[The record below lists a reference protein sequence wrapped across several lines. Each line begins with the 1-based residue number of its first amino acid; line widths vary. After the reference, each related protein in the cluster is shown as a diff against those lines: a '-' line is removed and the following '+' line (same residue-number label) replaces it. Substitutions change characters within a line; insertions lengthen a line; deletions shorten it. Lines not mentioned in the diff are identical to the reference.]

1 MRAVFAF
8 LYVVGAARALAPFA
22 GPRALLAELVAHAG
36 PSSAR
41 LDFASR
47 AVPNYYAP
55 ARAPGAEPGREIACY
70 RAGPPG
76 GGGGAPLLVVVHE
89 FFGLSEAICRKADAL
104 ATELECEVR
113 GRAIRAPRVYA
124 CVCAFLRERAFRA
137 CPLARTRLLRNVSR
151 GDLPR
156 HVPRRVV
163 DVHSKVLVVVVR
175 ARSSR
180 G

>member
-1 MRAVFAF
+1 MRAFLAS

-41 LDFASR
+41 LGFASR

-55 ARAPGAEPGREIACY
+55 ARAPGAEPGRAVACY

-104 ATELECEVR
+104 AAELECEVR
-113 GRAIRAPRVYA
+113 ARAIRAPARGYMRV
-124 CVCAFLRERAFRA
+124 CVYISPRAR
-137 CPLARTRLLRNVSR
+137 
-151 GDLPR
+151 LPR
-156 HVPRRVV
+156 AP
-163 DVHSKVLVVVVR
+163 
-175 ARSSR
+175 SR
-180 G
+180 PHTPSPESLSR

>member
-8 LYVVGAARALAPFA
+8 LYVLGAARALAPFA

-36 PSSAR
+36 PSSVR

-55 ARAPGAEPGREIACY
+55 ARAPGAEPGRAVACY

-104 ATELECEVR
+104 AAELECEV
-113 GRAIRAPRVYA
+113 
-124 CVCAFLRERAFRA
+124 
-137 CPLARTRLLRNVSR
+137 
-151 GDLPR
+151 
-156 HVPRRVV
+156 
-163 DVHSKVLVVVVR
+163 
-175 ARSSR
+175 
-180 G
+180 

>member
-36 PSSAR
+36 PSPAR

-76 GGGGAPLLVVVHE
+76 GGGGGAPLLVVVHE

-104 ATELECEVR
+104 AAELECEVR
-113 GRAIRAPRVYA
+113 ERAIRAPA
-124 CVCAFLRERAFRA
+124 AGICVCVCISPRAR
-137 CPLARTRLLRNVSR
+137 
-151 GDLPR
+151 LPR
-156 HVPRRVV
+156 AP
-163 DVHSKVLVVVVR
+163 
-175 ARSSR
+175 SR
-180 G
+180 PHTPSPESLSR

>member
-1 MRAVFAF
+1 MRAFLAF

-36 PSSAR
+36 PSPAR

-104 ATELECEVR
+104 AAELECEVR
-113 GRAIRAPRVYA
+113 ARAIRAPARGYMRV
-124 CVCAFLRERAFRA
+124 CVHFSESA
-137 CPLARTRLLRNVSR
+137 PS
-151 GDLPR
+151 
-156 HVPRRVV
+156 
-163 DVHSKVLVVVVR
+163 
-175 ARSSR
+175 ARSRSPSR
-180 G
+180 PHTPSPESLSR